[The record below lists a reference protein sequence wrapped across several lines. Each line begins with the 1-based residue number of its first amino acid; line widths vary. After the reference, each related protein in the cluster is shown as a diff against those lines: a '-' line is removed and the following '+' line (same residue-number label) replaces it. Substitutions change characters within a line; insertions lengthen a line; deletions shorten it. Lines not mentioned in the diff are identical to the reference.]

1 MSDLPR
7 RRALS
12 HYPVHTLH
20 YTHSHRFVCLV
31 ALSAGHTALR
41 SYRDAHTR
49 RQTGKAVSVLTLSP
63 CMVPVAG
70 NWRCVVGGGASDA
83 GHVDNA
89 TPTPGCSCS
98 CSARR
103 VLKITHRIDPD
114 ACLQIIV
121 LSALLTNPPKPTV
134 DVSNLLVVLLVM
146 CNPSPK
152 YTLDFSS
159 TISLTNSPTLVAY
172 YLILPFWL
180 MVVVGEGI
188 PPG

>member
-1 MSDLPR
+1 MPSPPTLNGEHERLASPPSALTLP
-7 RRALS
+7 S
-12 HYPVHTLH
+12 THTTLH

-31 ALSAGHTALR
+31 TLSVGHTALR

-49 RQTGKAVSVLTLSP
+49 RQTDGRTGKAVSVLTLSP
-63 CMVPVAG
+63 CMEPAAG
-70 NWRCVVGGGASDA
+70 NWRCVVGGGESDA

-89 TPTPGCSCS
+89 TPTPGCSSS

-134 DVSNLLVVLLVM
+134 DVSTLMVVLLVM
-146 CNPSPK
+146 YNPSPK
-152 YTLDFSS
+152 
-159 TISLTNSPTLVAY
+159 
-172 YLILPFWL
+172 
-180 MVVVGEGI
+180 
-188 PPG
+188 

>member
-1 MSDLPR
+1 MEP
-7 RRALS
+7 A
-12 HYPVHTLH
+12 
-20 YTHSHRFVCLV
+20 
-31 ALSAGHTALR
+31 
-41 SYRDAHTR
+41 
-49 RQTGKAVSVLTLSP
+49 
-63 CMVPVAG
+63 AG
-70 NWRCVVGGGASDA
+70 NWRCVVGGGANDA

-134 DVSNLLVVLLVM
+134 DVSTLLVVLLVM

-159 TISLTNSPTLVAY
+159 AIFLTNSPTLVAY
-172 YLILPFWL
+172 YLIPPYWL
-180 MVVVGEGI
+180 IVVVGEGI
-188 PPG
+188 PPGWRPPLPLGKGRDPVAPLKAKTNRCLSPHPFMILTAVSGYFTLSPLWLRCHLVLQGLLAISQ